1 MEKKRVSASSSDIA
15 ELADKQSKM
24 DALHAKAMTM
34 FAQLDTDGNGVIDR
48 WADMA
53 HLSMHVRRCV
63 DVAVVI
69 MHALDLFDTPAG
81 H

>member
-15 ELADKQSKM
+15 ELADKQSKL

-48 WADMA
+48 CAGVACAHAWSCVMA
-53 HLSMHVRRCV
+53 
-63 DVAVVI
+63 
-69 MHALDLFDTPAG
+69 
-81 H
+81 